1 MFWRIAPQRNP
12 VKFFLCE
19 IISSTLGS
27 RTYKMFFALADPV
40 ILKPSCAALEM
51 IAEVFRHLVESLGLA
66 MVEGLRLG
74 VENRRHTGAI

>member
-1 MFWRIAPQRNP
+1 MFCAP
-12 VKFFLCE
+12 
-19 IISSTLGS
+19 
-27 RTYKMFFALADPV
+27 ADPV